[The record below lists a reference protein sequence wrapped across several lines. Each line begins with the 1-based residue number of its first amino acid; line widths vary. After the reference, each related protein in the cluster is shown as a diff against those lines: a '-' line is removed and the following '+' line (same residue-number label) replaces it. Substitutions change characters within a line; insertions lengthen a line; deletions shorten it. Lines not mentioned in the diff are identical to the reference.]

1 MQELLLI
8 AVGAAFVNNVVLSQ
22 FLGICPFLGVS
33 KNVKTAAGM
42 GGAVVFVITI
52 ASFVTGLIY
61 KFILGNPK
69 ILGGELQYLNTI
81 VFILV
86 IAALV
91 QFVEMFLKKVM
102 PPLYKALGV
111 YLPLITTNCAVLGVA
126 LTNVQNGYY
135 EKGVGIGLLTGV
147 VNGFATAAGFFV
159 AIVLMAGIREKI
171 EHNNVPEAFKGT
183 PIVLVTAG
191 LMAIAFCGFSGLI

>member
-52 ASFVTGLIY
+52 ASFVTGSIY

-102 PPLYKALGV
+102 PPLYNALGV
-111 YLPLITTNCAVLGVA
+111 YLPL
-126 LTNVQNGYY
+126 
-135 EKGVGIGLLTGV
+135 LLRL
-147 VNGFATAAGFFV
+147 F
-159 AIVLMAGIREKI
+159 LW
-171 EHNNVPEAFKGT
+171 PEFGKKSNT
-183 PIVLVTAG
+183 IMFPKHLKE
-191 LMAIAFCGFSGLI
+191 LRSFL

>member
-1 MQELLLI
+1 
-8 AVGAAFVNNVVLSQ
+8 
-22 FLGICPFLGVS
+22 
-33 KNVKTAAGM
+33 M

-52 ASFVTGLIY
+52 SSFVTGLIY
-61 KFILGNPK
+61 QFILVP
-69 ILGGELQYLNTI
+69 LHFEYLQTI

-91 QFVEMFLKKVM
+91 QFVEMFLKKAM
-102 PPLYKALGV
+102 PPLYQALGV

-126 LTNVQNGYY
+126 LTNVQKAYN
-135 EKGVGIGLLTGV
+135 IGQGV
-147 VNGFATAAGFFV
+147 VNGVATAAGFLV

-171 EHNNVPEAFKGT
+171 EYNDVPESFRGT

-191 LMAIAFCGFSGLI
+191 LMAIAFFGFSGLI

>member
-102 PPLYKALGV
+102 PPLYNALGV

-147 VNGFATAAGFFV
+147 VNGFARAAGFFV